1 MAGGALA
8 MKELMSS
15 DSDRVDVDEGDSSDT
30 ELERPAKSIQD
41 LKWMEYHT
49 FCFPLINGLMSFSTI
64 SLLPNKFRIKFQ
76 MKISERKHG
85 WHSVKNARLPPIWP
99 GFKSRP

>member
-8 MKELMSS
+8 MKKLMSS

-49 FCFPLINGLMSFSTI
+49 FCFPFD
-64 SLLPNKFRIKFQ
+64 
-76 MKISERKHG
+76 
-85 WHSVKNARLPPIWP
+85 
-99 GFKSRP
+99 